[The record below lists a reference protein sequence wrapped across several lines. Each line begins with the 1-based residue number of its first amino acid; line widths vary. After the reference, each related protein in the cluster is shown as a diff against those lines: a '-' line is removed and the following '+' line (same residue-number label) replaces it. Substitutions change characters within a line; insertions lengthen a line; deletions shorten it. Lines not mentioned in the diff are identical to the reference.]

1 MREKISGGH
10 PWSFSAAWVHSTSGL
25 HYWLFQELKSQTRL
39 WSNNWEN
46 SKENP
51 QTWGPEGPGTAQHWI
66 MSTCLY
72 IGSVFSLNSFFF
84 IHAKLSAPPPMHLL
98 SNYSNVCIKGI
109 KMRCLQVP
117 GWRAQNCWPDFSSC
131 CCCYCCFPHQCSRC
145 CRRTSSVSVAYLALV
160 LPAQLQR
167 KTTFVLQSWRAPVK
181 Y

>member
-1 MREKISGGH
+1 MGIPDPLVLHGFIPPRVSITGCFRSSNHKPGSDQITEKIAKKTH
-10 PWSFSAAWVHSTSGL
+10 RPEALKDQGL
-25 HYWLFQELKSQTRL
+25 PS
-39 WSNNWEN
+39 
-46 SKENP
+46 
-51 QTWGPEGPGTAQHWI
+51 
-66 MSTCLY
+66 
-72 IGSVFSLNSFFF
+72 IGSCPLVSTLGLSFLWTLFFFF